1 MYFHKYCSTL
11 TKICRRLGVF
21 MSYPCSN
28 VYPQVHKKI
37 SNTNMKHE
45 YHMCL
50 LECTDKVEI
59 VLIIPTQKAFDAFL
73 FKSYLH
79 TLCAFKRRTLEDV
92 NRYFG
97 DRAVQTVHTLI
108 PLHTKAYL

>member
-1 MYFHKYCSTL
+1 MF
-11 TKICRRLGVF
+11 
-21 MSYPCSN
+21 YPRPN
-28 VYPQVHKKI
+28 VYTQSTQEI
-37 SNTNMKHE
+37 SNTNMKPE

-50 LECTDKVEI
+50 LECTNKVEI
-59 VLIIPTQKAFDAFL
+59 VLIIPTQKAYASFL
-73 FKSYLH
+73 FKLYLH

-108 PLHTKAYL
+108 PLHTKACLKKRYLLLQI